1 MEYFEN
7 FNKFKQKNAPFYS
20 ITELEQLFKNNTIS
34 IENIELVENKK
45 YSKHYINVIQS
56 EKNNEINDEINSFFI
71 SFTNKNILGLD
82 QQIIL
87 IDNKIVFFDKKFHET
102 FIIELEN
109 IESFEI
115 ISEFENSKDSL
126 FYKFIFN
133 FDLKNKE
140 DTVTF
145 QFLIYNL
152 FEINSKLYMFN
163 IDELQTKNN
172 LFDKINEYY
181 FNYLDS
187 KKYNKI

>member
-87 IDNKIVFFDKKFHET
+87 IDNKIVFFDKKFQKH
-102 FIIELEN
+102 L
-109 IESFEI
+109 
-115 ISEFENSKDSL
+115 L
-126 FYKFIFN
+126 
-133 FDLKNKE
+133 
-140 DTVTF
+140 
-145 QFLIYNL
+145 
-152 FEINSKLYMFN
+152 
-163 IDELQTKNN
+163 
-172 LFDKINEYY
+172 
-181 FNYLDS
+181 
-187 KKYNKI
+187 